1 MTVMLALHEL
11 TLSNDRAL
19 RCGYRAPLSK
29 PDKRARRLIHGPDGI
44 GEVRRGD
51 DLTALFLSLVRG
63 ADVTDARGVRA
74 FGVEQQD
81 HAAFAHLVADLDLD
95 LAHDPGGGRRDVHGR
110 LVGFERHERILGG
123 DDSARK
129 EVYVL
134 AREYVVMLR
143 EHIWIENHYFRS
155 PAAQALTPDEDAKLT
170 QAILL
175 CRNGGVA
182 ERQHFLDLAERH
194 RQLVAS
200 W

>member
-1 MTVMLALHEL
+1 MKGIDLLMEEH
-11 TLSNDRAL
+11 RAL
-19 RCGYRAPLSK
+19 ESVLS
-29 PDKRARRLIHGPDGI
+29 ALEGASRRVRDGEEVPPGTLEDIFLFCRRFTDGCHHVHEEEILFPALAAHGLTP
-44 GEVRRGD
+44 
-51 DLTALFLSLVRG
+51 DLTPMSALAAQHESGRAFLSELQSAYDRFSAG
-63 ADVTDARGVRA
+63 EDCAR
-74 FGVEQQD
+74 Q
-81 HAAFAHLVADLDLD
+81 
-95 LAHDPGGGRRDVHGR
+95 
-110 LVGFERHERILGG
+110 
-123 DDSARK
+123 

-155 PAAQALTPDEDAKLT
+155 PAAQALTPEEDARLS

-194 RQLVAS
+194 RQLAAS